1 MDIEKFVKLLSKAKK
16 DRYGNLYVERKD
28 VEVDSVVRGLEKQR
42 YYFSL
47 STTVC
52 DDLVEMYSDKTSEG
66 AEVYDRHFLNDDT
79 LKIKIVREKNKN
91 YDV

>member
-1 MDIEKFVKLLSKAKK
+1 MDLEKFMKLLSKAKK

-28 VEVDSVVRGLEKQR
+28 VESDSVVWGLEKQR

-52 DDLVEMYSDKTSEG
+52 YNLVKEYTNKTSEG
-66 AEVYDRHFLNDDT
+66 AEVYDRHFINDDT
-79 LKIKIVREKNKN
+79 LEIKIVREKNKN
-91 YDV
+91 HD